1 MHVHLLEVNGRYAP
15 LGRDRQPPPREP
27 NSARPLGILGP
38 RATRALASNMAQ
50 AYSIW
55 WFRRTLITAAD
66 RPELALLSVDRDMGG
81 ANAGDARRG
90 NLTRPSRHAV
100 GYAEPNQVLQPPR
113 PARSPIG
120 VRHEETTKP
129 ITQQAHQFRSRTSA
143 WSVPRGTLESR
154 WPPFSRSDQERHK
167 SVLSRRR
174 QRRGT
179 PRHRVGLEY
188 RIVGLTSEFLGVRL
202 GHAAI

>member
-1 MHVHLLEVNGRYAP
+1 MHVHLLGSMGGTPRLAVTGSRHLGNQTLPDPSESSAPEPPGR
-15 LGRDRQPPPREP
+15 
-27 NSARPLGILGP
+27 
-38 RATRALASNMAQ
+38 
-50 AYSIW
+50 W
-55 WFRRTLITAAD
+55 RRTWRRPTRSGDSGARSSPLRTDRNWRFCLLIVT
-66 RPELALLSVDRDMGG
+66 RG

-100 GYAEPNQVLQPPR
+100 GYAEPNQALQPPR

-129 ITQQAHQFRSRTSA
+129 ITQQPHQFRSRTSA